1 MKVLKTFNKFLARAE
16 NALLIL
22 LMLAL
27 IVLVGMQVF
36 WRYVLNSPLQT
47 TDELGRVCM
56 GWLVFIGA
64 AVTTRLSQHIR
75 LTMLTDKF
83 PPVANL
89 ILDVALRLLMIAFAI
104 FLVKNGLYYAQQQ
117 LVTPMVTLPF
127 PKTINSAAIPAFGVL
142 TIYHCVYDLILIFTK
157 DPDAP
162 HWKEVQV

>member
-1 MKVLKTFNKFLARAE
+1 MKVLKTFNRLLARAE
-16 NALLIL
+16 DIVLVLLT
-22 LMLAL
+22 LAL

-64 AVTTRLSQHIR
+64 AATTRLSQHIR

-83 PPVANL
+83 SPAANL
-89 ILDVALRLLMIAFAI
+89 VLDVILRLLMIAFAV
-104 FLVKNGLYYAQQQ
+104 FLVKNGLYYAGQQ

-127 PKTINSAAIPAFGVL
+127 PKTINSAAIPVFGVL
-142 TIYHCVYDLILIFTK
+142 TIYHCVYDLILICTK
-157 DPDAP
+157 DPDTP